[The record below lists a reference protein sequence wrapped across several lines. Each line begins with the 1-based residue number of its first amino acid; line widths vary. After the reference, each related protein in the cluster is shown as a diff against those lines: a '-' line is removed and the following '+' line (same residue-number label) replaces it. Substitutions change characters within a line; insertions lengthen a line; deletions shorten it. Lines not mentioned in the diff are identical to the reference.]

1 MSESEEVILEETKT
15 KQKSKELPLFELLY
29 NDVLKPELISG
40 YYHIP
45 IYLNKVKQLI
55 SYLNDNEKS
64 FKRVDDINGIKS
76 ITLTSGERVLVPTG
90 IKVNIDSK
98 KIYSTTIPELLLTKH
113 LFCTTYIENNQLMLI
128 IINNSRNKVRLENND
143 KCVLFSLI

>member
-1 MSESEEVILEETKT
+1 MSDEDLTIDKNI
-15 KQKSKELPLFELLY
+15 KQKNKEQPLFELLY
-29 NDVLKPELISG
+29 EDVTKPELVNS

-45 IYLNKVKQLI
+45 IYLNKVTSLD

-64 FKRVDDINGIKS
+64 LKRVDDINNIKS
-76 ITLTSGERVLVPTG
+76 ITLTSGERVIVPTG
-90 IKVNIDSK
+90 IKLNITDSK

-113 LFCTTYIENNQLMLI
+113 LFCTTFIDNNQLMLI
-128 IINNSRNKVRLENND
+128 IINNSKNKVRLENND